1 MPRRKAP
8 TARGRSKT
16 KSSRSRV
23 RSPRFGSLVRKLRT
37 ERGLG
42 LRELAE
48 IVGMSPAYLSMVE
61 RNELAPPAEDKV
73 VAIAESLDQDVDEM
87 LAIAGRIA
95 SDLPEIITRNPKVM
109 AALVRSTRGLSA
121 NKIDALMKQA
131 TKLKARR

>member
-1 MPRRKAP
+1 
-8 TARGRSKT
+8 
-16 KSSRSRV
+16 
-23 RSPRFGSLVRKLRT
+23 VRKLRN
-37 ERGLG
+37 ECGLG

-73 VAIAESLDQDVDEM
+73 VALAESLEQDADEM

-95 SDLPEIITRNPKVM
+95 SDLPEIIARNPREM

-121 NKIDALMKQA
+121 NKIESLMKQVR
-131 TKLKARR
+131 KLKGR

>member
-1 MPRRKAP
+1 MPKRKAP

-16 KSSRSRV
+16 NSSRSKL

-37 ERGLG
+37 ASGLG

-73 VAIAESLDQDVDEM
+73 VAIAKSLDQDIDEM

-121 NKIDALMKQA
+121 NKIEALMKQA
-131 TKLKARR
+131 TKLKGRR